1 MQTTD
6 GEAIIARTLYEREEA
21 DMASLKD
28 QLSGLVYSTEH
39 GDLCPDCRY
48 PIAECRCA
56 EAAEDA
62 RLAGLDGIVRLR
74 RETKGRK
81 GKGVTLVEGVPLKT
95 DDLKVLAKALKKR
108 CGTGGALK
116 EGVIEI
122 QGDQREL
129 LKAELESR
137 GYTVKLAGG

>member
-1 MQTTD
+1 
-6 GEAIIARTLYEREEA
+6 
-21 DMASLKD
+21 MASLRD

-39 GDLCPDCRY
+39 GDTCPDCRQ
-48 PIAECRCA
+48 PVEECRCA
-56 EAAEDA
+56 DAAEDE
-62 RLAGLDGIVRLR
+62 RLSALDGIVRLR

-95 DDLKVLAKALKKR
+95 EELKTLAKALKKR

-122 QGDQREL
+122 QGDQRDALQE
-129 LKAELESR
+129 ELEKR
-137 GYTVKLAGG
+137 GFKVKRAGG